1 MKIVSWNVNGLRAC
15 MNKGFAEAFAAMDA
29 DVFCIQENKMQPGQ
43 AEVVT
48 PGYRQFWS
56 SAEKKGYSGTT
67 VFSRVEP
74 LSVLYGIDG
83 KYSDEGRLITLEF
96 PDFFLVDS
104 YTPNAQPELKR
115 LAYRMEYEDDLR
127 AYLSLLAEKKG
138 VILCGDLNVAH
149 QEIDLKNP
157 DTNHGNPGFSDEER
171 GKFTELLD
179 AGFIDGFRT
188 LYPDRTGAYTWW
200 SYRMQARERN
210 VGWRIDYFVLSK
222 DLRPRLEDVVIRAD
236 VEGSDHCPIE
246 LYLK

>member
-15 MNKGFAEAFAAMDA
+15 MNKGFSTVFDAMDA

-43 AEVVT
+43 VEVNT

-67 VFSRVEP
+67 VFSREEP
-74 LSVLYGIDG
+74 LSVRYGVDG

-96 PDFFLVDS
+96 RDFFLVNS

-115 LAYRMEYEDDLR
+115 LSYRMGFEDDLR
-127 AYLSLLAEKKG
+127 GYLSLLAEEKG

-149 QEIDLKNP
+149 REIDLKNP
-157 DTNHGNPGFSDEER
+157 DANRGNPGFSDEER

-179 AGFIDGFRT
+179 AGFIDAFRA
-188 LYPDRTGAYTWW
+188 LYPDRADAYTWW
-200 SYRMQARERN
+200 SYRMRARERN

-222 DLRPRLEDVVIRAD
+222 DLLPRLADVVIRAD